1 MSSAGFDPA
10 IHSRK
15 GFSMYR
21 FAILSAFVALLAAG
35 LGCKNTSGRCDCNYD
50 PANYALPVTGM
61 TYPTVGAPV
70 TAVPLQVK
78 EVKEGK

>member
-1 MSSAGFDPA
+1 M
-10 IHSRK
+10 R
-15 GFSMYR
+15 R
-21 FAILSAFVALLAAG
+21 VAILSAFVALLVAG

-50 PANYALPVTGM
+50 PANNALPVTGM

-70 TAVPLQVK
+70 TTAVPKEVK